1 MKKPLE
7 ENDRERRRSSQAGV
21 EGMME
26 GVIAVNKPAG
36 WTSHD
41 VVAKMRMVYNPAHRS
56 YRNVGPV
63 SYGRVAALP
72 GRATR
77 LAEYLQDRPK
87 EYIAQVRFGIATDTQ
102 DVTGQVQEEWEQVRL
117 DPQEVER
124 VVLSFV
130 GQMEQVPPMFSAV
143 KIGGKKLYELARE
156 GIEIERK
163 PRPITIYELEII
175 EINTDLPHPY
185 AKFRVLFKGT
195 YIRTLCFDIGRK
207 LGVPAAMENLVRT
220 RSGNITLRCATRL
233 KTLTKKHVP
242 VSFRISSYPLTDY
255 LRTCP
260 KSRWMKSRKS
270 WQAMDRQSALIPPFF
285 FAPLTS
291 PEVRVYS
298 RNNKFL
304 GIFKWIPERQML
316 SPVKVFRD

>member
-1 MKKPLE
+1 
-7 ENDRERRRSSQAGV
+7 
-21 EGMME
+21 MME

-41 VVAKMRMVYNPAHRS
+41 VVAKMRKWSRIRRIGHTGTLDPLATGV
-56 YRNVGPV
+56 
-63 SYGRVAALP
+63 LP
-72 GRATR
+72 LCLGRATR

-185 AKFRVLFKGT
+185 AKFRVLCSKGT

-220 RSGNITLRCATRL
+220 RSGDITLEMCHAIEDIDKKARSGQLQDLIIPADRL
-233 KTLTKKHVP
+233 LTHMPEIKVDEFSEKLASHGQAIRVDP
-242 VSFRISSYPLTDY
+242 SLFSS
-255 LRTCP
+255 
-260 KSRWMKSRKS
+260 
-270 WQAMDRQSALIPPFF
+270 
-285 FAPLTS
+285 APLTS

>member
-1 MKKPLE
+1 
-7 ENDRERRRSSQAGV
+7 
-21 EGMME
+21 MME

-41 VVAKMRMVYNPAHRS
+41 VVAKMRKWSRIRRIGHTGTLDPLATGV
-56 YRNVGPV
+56 
-63 SYGRVAALP
+63 LP
-72 GRATR
+72 LCLGRATR

-185 AKFRVLFKGT
+185 AKFRVLCSKGT

-220 RSGNITLRCATRL
+220 RSGDITLEMCHAIEDIDKKARSGQLQDLIIPADRL
-233 KTLTKKHVP
+233 LTHMPEIKVDE
-242 VSFRISSYPLTDY
+242 VSEKLASHGQAIRVDPSLFSS
-255 LRTCP
+255 
-260 KSRWMKSRKS
+260 
-270 WQAMDRQSALIPPFF
+270 
-285 FAPLTS
+285 APLTS